1 MMLRTAATNALR
13 TVSRRSANTVFAR
26 TFSEEASLWDRMG
39 GEAVIKPMVGEIYDL
54 HASDP
59 LSAQYFGGGKFKNT
73 GDADHVK
80 DKVFKFFSAGI
91 GGPHEY
97 DGKSMEET
105 HAGMKISQQGFHAI
119 CFHVISKMEEHKA
132 GGFAER
138 EEVLTILNSLKDA
151 VLERSEEENPGDG
164 FVPFDAKK

>member
-1 MMLRTAATNALR
+1 MFRVLATSALR
-13 TVSRRSANTVFAR
+13 TSSRRTVATTGVR
-26 TFSEEASLWDRMG
+26 AMSSEASLWDRMG
-39 GEAVIKPMVGEIYDL
+39 GEEVIKPMVGEIYDL

-59 LSAQYFGGGKFKNT
+59 LSAHYFGGNKFRNT

-105 HAGMKISQQGFHAI
+105 HAGMKISLQGFHAI
-119 CFHVISKMEEHKA
+119 CFHVVSKMEEHKA
-132 GGFAER
+132 GGFEER
-138 EEVLTILNSLKDA
+138 EEVLEILYSLKDS
-151 VLERSEEENPGDG
+151 VLERSEETNVGDG
-164 FVPFDAKK
+164 FVDFDARK